1 MKRLRSITGALSS
14 LGASVLLTGLA
25 LAIAGTAQAATSAPP
40 PTRLAIRPLTPTEI
54 SSNKLPTGTQKSGGL
69 SNTGIGQPFYLE
81 VEAPSAAVVT
91 NIAWSLTTIPAGSI
105 AALAA
110 SPLDSSNLPPFEVQD
125 RLTYK
130 VAGRQLLVPDKTGA
144 YTVSAVVSTA
154 STNPPVTVSVN
165 LTAGMYKGAA
175 YCMDCH
181 QEKYDAWTNTLHA
194 SRFTRSI
201 DGADGT
207 YRSTCI
213 SCHTVGYDTA
223 AAAVNGGFDD
233 VAKQLGWVFPTN
245 SVPGNWAA
253 VPDELKELANI
264 QCENC
269 HGPYASGHATKHTMA
284 VTYTSGVCAQCHD
297 SMTHHFKQGEW
308 NNSGHAV
315 AVTSPTGA
323 GREACVKCHTG
334 QGFVEMAQGYP
345 HGTTNTT
352 AVAIN
357 CTACHDPHSAANE
370 YQIRK
375 MDDVTLADGTV
386 VTKGGAGKLCMNC
399 HQSREVAETNAGGTS
414 TRIGPHHAP
423 QADMLAGVN
432 GIFYGK
438 TIPSSAHLHAVED
451 ACVTCHMQA
460 TTWTDPNFPYAGGHT
475 FTMAWDKGTPADA
488 TDDIDML
495 GACMKC
501 HGPITTFDF
510 ARQDFD
516 GDGVVDGVQTEV
528 QHLLDKLAMLL
539 PPLGS
544 TTVTVT
550 TNYTL
555 AQRKATFNYQYVLED
570 RSKGIHNAAFAVGL
584 LKASVAD
591 LTVDPNDTDGDGLPD
606 AWEIANFGTIT
617 AQNGKGDAD
626 GDGVD
631 NLHENLAGTNPAKA
645 DTDGDGIDDRT
656 ELVMGTNPLDAAS
669 APNFSMKIYQ
679 AAEIEFPSKAGKTY
693 QVQTM
698 SELGTSTWTPVGG
711 PITGTGEPISL
722 FISTRK
728 TDKDYYRIVELP

>member
-1 MKRLRSITGALSS
+1 
-14 LGASVLLTGLA
+14 LA
-25 LAIAGTAQAATSAPP
+25 LALAGTTAHAATSAPP
-40 PTRLAIRPLTPTEI
+40 PTRLAIRPLTPTEV
-54 SSNKLPTGTQKSGGL
+54 SSYKLPSTIQKSGGL

-81 VEAPSAAVVT
+81 VEAPIGAVVT
-91 NIAWSLTTIPAGSI
+91 NITWSLPTIPAGST

-110 SPLDSSNLPPFEVQD
+110 SPFDSSNLPPFEVQD
-125 RLTYK
+125 RLRYN
-130 VAGRQLLVPDKTGA
+130 VAGRRLLVPDKSGA

-165 LTAGMYKGAA
+165 LTAGTYKGAA
-175 YCMDCH
+175 FCMDCH
-181 QEKYDAWTNTLHA
+181 EEKYTEWAKTPHA

-213 SCHTVGYDTA
+213 SCHTVGYDAA

-253 VPDELKELANI
+253 VPDELKALANI

-269 HGPYASGHATKHTMA
+269 HGPYASGHATKHTMS
-284 VTYTSGVCAQCHD
+284 VSQTSGMCAVCHD
-297 SMTHHFKQGEW
+297 AMTHHFKQSEW

-323 GREACVKCHTG
+323 GREACVQCHTG

-345 HGTTNTT
+345 NGTTNTT

-357 CTACHDPHSAANE
+357 CTTCHDPHSAVNE

-399 HQSREVAETNAGGTS
+399 HKSREVAETNAAGTS

-438 TIPSSAHLHAVED
+438 TIPSSAHLFAVEE
-451 ACVTCHMQA
+451 ACVTCHMQVA
-460 TTWTDPNFPYAGGHT
+460 DTNVFTYAGGHT
-475 FTMAWDKGTPADA
+475 FSPAGNN
-488 TDDIDML
+488 IDMVA
-495 GACMKC
+495 ACMKC
-501 HGPITTFDF
+501 HGPITSFDF

-528 QHLLDKLAMLL
+528 QHLLDKLAKLL

-544 TTVTVT
+544 TTVTIT
-550 TNYTL
+550 TNYTP

-570 RSKGIHNAAFAVGL
+570 RSKGIHNTAFAVGL
-584 LKASVAD
+584 LKASIAD
-591 LTVDPNDTDGDGLPD
+591 LTVDPNDRDGDGLPD
-606 AWEIANFGTIT
+606 AWEIANFGSIA
-617 AQNGKGDAD
+617 AQDGKGDAD
-626 GDGVD
+626 SDGVD
-631 NLHENLAGTNPAKA
+631 NLHEFLAGTNPNKA

-669 APNFSMKIYQ
+669 APSLSMKVYH